1 MYLYHG
7 IYYINRQA
15 LIAAICGQINERKNK

>member
-1 MYLYHG
+1 MYVYKG

-15 LIAAICGQINERKNK
+15 LIAAICNEINERKKA